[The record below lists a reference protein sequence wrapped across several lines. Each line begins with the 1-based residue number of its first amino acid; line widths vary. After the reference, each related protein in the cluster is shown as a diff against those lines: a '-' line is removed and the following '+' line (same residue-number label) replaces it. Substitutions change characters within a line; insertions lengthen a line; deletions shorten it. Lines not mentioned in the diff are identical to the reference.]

1 MMKKFQRLMN
11 NLDEKSRQI
20 VLYIMRNRHASIR
33 ELSESIDAP
42 NDNYT
47 LMKIRDVINPISES
61 ILGKEILAFRESKFD
76 LLTGE
81 KILFSWWPNEDF
93 AKEKPTPFIDVFDS
107 GDSIRIIADLK
118 IDEDDM
124 RIIAENNKVAIYSNS
139 ELRQKIKLPRNVGS
153 VMRKSY
159 KNGILELV
167 FVKG

>member
-1 MMKKFQRLMN
+1 MKKFQRFMN
-11 NLDEKSRQI
+11 NLDEKSGRI
-20 VLYIMRNRHASIR
+20 VLYILRNRHAGIR
-33 ELSESIDAP
+33 ELSKSIDAP

-47 LMKIRDVINPISES
+47 LMKIRGVINPISES
-61 ILGKEILAFRESKFD
+61 IIGKEILTFRESKFD
-76 LLTGE
+76 LLEGE
-81 KILFSWWPNEDF
+81 KILFSWWLDDDF
-93 AKEKPTPFIDVFDS
+93 AKEKPTSFIDVFDD

-153 VMRKSY
+153 VIRKSY

-167 FVKG
+167 LAKW